1 MSKRKSFKILPV
13 LLLIGGVV
21 LGGAFG
27 FLLGMHMNTISAA
40 WGIDSPPLVMALLL
54 LGLYVVIQLQA
65 VIHEGGH
72 LIFGLLTGYRF
83 VSFRIGSLMLLRTE
97 QGMKL
102 KRFSLAGTGGQCLLS
117 PPGTL
122 GEAMPFMLYHF
133 GGVIMNLL
141 TALVSLL
148 LYLPFR
154 DVPFLSLMLLASG
167 AFGLLL
173 AVTNGVPM
181 KGLVN
186 NDGHNAM
193 SMRKDSAARRSMWIQ
208 LMGNAM
214 LAQGKNVL
222 DMPEEWFILPD
233 NKQLLNSVIAPLA
246 PLRSDYLM
254 AQRRFTE
261 AAALQDH
268 LLSINTAMVPVH
280 RTLLT
285 CDRIYCEVMTTADHS
300 RIDGLM
306 TKEYR
311 KQIAALK
318 GLLPAMRTEYALA
331 LLENDLPK
339 ADKTLA
345 LFERKARSYPYA
357 SEIENER
364 ELMLLARQRHAAQTA
379 SA

>member
-1 MSKRKSFKILPV
+1 MSRRKSFKILPL

-21 LGGAFG
+21 LGAAFG
-27 FLLGMHMNTISAA
+27 FMFAAQMDDLSAA
-40 WGIDSPPLVMALLL
+40 WGMTSPLPAMALML
-54 LGLYVVIQLQA
+54 LGLYVVVQLQA

-97 QGMKL
+97 QGLKL

-122 GEAMPFMLYHF
+122 GENMPFMLYHF

-141 TALVSLL
+141 TALVSLIL
-148 LYLPFR
+148 CFSLR
-154 DVPFLSLMLLASG
+154 SVPFLSLMLLSSG
-167 AFGLLL
+167 VFGLFL
-173 AVTNGVPM
+173 AITNGVPM
-181 KGLVN
+181 KGIVN
-186 NDGHNAM
+186 NDGHNAL
-193 SMRKDSAARRSMWIQ
+193 SMRRDSAARRSMWIQ

-268 LLSINTAMVPVH
+268 LLSINTALVPVH

-285 CDRIYCEVMTTADHS
+285 CDRIYCEVMTSADEN
-300 RIDGLM
+300 RIAELM
-306 TKEYR
+306 TREYR

-331 LLENDLPK
+331 LLANDLTK
-339 ADKTLA
+339 ADKA
-345 LFERKARSYPYA
+345 LQRFERRARSYPYA
-357 SEIENER
+357 AEVKNER
-364 ELMLLARQRHAAQTA
+364 ELMQLARQHYAAQTA
-379 SA
+379 SV